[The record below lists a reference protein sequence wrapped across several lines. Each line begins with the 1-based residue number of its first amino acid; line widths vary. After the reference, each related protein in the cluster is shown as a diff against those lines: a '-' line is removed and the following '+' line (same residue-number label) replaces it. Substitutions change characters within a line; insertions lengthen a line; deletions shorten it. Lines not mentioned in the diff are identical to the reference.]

1 MQIKLK
7 KGNIQ
12 QTITFIRNIN
22 LSGGKTNRARFR
34 ALKLLDKKAQEVNEE
49 RMEIAKS
56 YAKLDQSG
64 EPIILQ
70 NGNLDIEQEKLI
82 PFSNAQ
88 NAMFEEDSALTVD
101 DYKDQ
106 FQTLYEALLN
116 YNDNLQGDNL
126 IAYGT
131 LIDVLEDAGFREGE

>member
-7 KGNIQ
+7 KGNVQ
-12 QTITFIRNIN
+12 QTITFIKNIN
-22 LSGGKTNRARFR
+22 ISGGKTNRARFR
-34 ALKLLDKKAQEVNEE
+34 VLKLLDKKSKEVNEE

-64 EPIILQ
+64 EAIILQ

-88 NAMFEEDSALTVD
+88 NTMFEEVSTLTVD

-131 LIDVLEDAGFREGE
+131 LIDVLEDAGFKEGE